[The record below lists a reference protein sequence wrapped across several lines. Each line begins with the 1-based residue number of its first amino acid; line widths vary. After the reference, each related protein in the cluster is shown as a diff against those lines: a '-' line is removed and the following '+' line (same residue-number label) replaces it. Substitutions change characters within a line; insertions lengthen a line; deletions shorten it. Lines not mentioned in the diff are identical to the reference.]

1 MDQELCH
8 YGVKGMKWGIRRKR
22 DETGSSKPKKR
33 LNPDQIQR
41 QVKRRNNAVD
51 FVAGAAMMTALIAGG
66 PAAGLTTATIGMG
79 SQFVAHKL
87 NEGMGRKKINEYYRE
102 FEKDRASR

>member
-1 MDQELCH
+1 MDQELYH
-8 YGVKGMKWGIRRKR
+8 YGIKGMKWGIRRKR
-22 DETGSSKPKKR
+22 DKTGSSKPKKR
-33 LNPDQIQR
+33 LNPEEIKR

-51 FVAGAAMMTALIAGG
+51 FVTSATIMTALIAGG

-87 NEGMGRKKINEYYRE
+87 NEGMGRKKINEYYRDL
-102 FEKDRASR
+102 EKDRSS